1 MRRNPG
7 WTGFSRTTLVVA
19 PIVNGAGILFW
30 IELAPGVLMPAFD
43 GLLQRLGFAG
53 TLIWTF
59 LAALRLRRG

>member
-1 MRRNPG
+1 M
-7 WTGFSRTTLVVA
+7 LVVA